1 MSNSRLVLSTL
12 DYLASPPKNSMKSL
26 DIYLKKSQKNIK
38 RSVSN
43 KKANVLYLTRNG
55 LLEPLGQ
62 SQVMA
67 YLRGLSEYYSITLIS
82 HEKLKDLSN
91 NELMDQAR
99 TNCSKYGICWLPQK
113 FQPHPKIIAPALSI
127 LKMIWLVKKE
137 VNREGFHLIHAR
149 SYIPAFVALIVSS
162 LKGIPFIFDM
172 RALWPE
178 ELITAGK
185 IKRGSLLHRTIVRA
199 ERSILA
205 RSAAVVSLTNVAV
218 NYLKSKYLVELKNQR
233 IVVIPT
239 CVDLE
244 KYTPHIKNYHN
255 PKIYG
260 CIGTILSGWFRT
272 DLLSSWIRVAALRDP
287 KSRFEILTRDD
298 ATKVRKILDPT
309 NEFIERLSIKS
320 VLSKNI
326 PDAIRVHGISLMFF
340 TEGLGKLG
348 SSPTR
353 LAEALGSGI
362 PIVVNKGV
370 GDVEDIVKENNIGVI
385 VEGDSKKQMEEAFER
400 LQILLQDPELS
411 NRCFNTAKSIFS
423 LDKGIGM
430 YDKIYKAI
438 LNRKNISCVD

>member
-1 MSNSRLVLSTL
+1 MKFLFTYFKKFRANKEKNVL
-12 DYLASPPKNSMKSL
+12 
-26 DIYLKKSQKNIK
+26 
-38 RSVSN
+38 N

-62 SQVMA
+62 SQVMT
-67 YLRGLSEYYSITLIS
+67 YLRGLSEHYCITLIS
-82 HEKLKDLSN
+82 HEKPEDLSN
-91 NELMDQAR
+91 NELMDQAY
-99 TNCSKYGICWLPQK
+99 TNCLKYGICWLPQK
-113 FQPHPKIIAPALSI
+113 FQPHPRIIAPALSI

-137 VNREGFHLIHAR
+137 VNRKGVHLIHAR
-149 SYIPAFVALIVSS
+149 SYLPAFVALIINS
-162 LKGIPFIFDM
+162 LTSIPFIFDM

-185 IKRGSLLHRTIVRA
+185 IKRGSLLYRTIVRA

-244 KYTPHIKNYHN
+244 KFTPHIKNYHN

-260 CIGTILSGWFRT
+260 CIGTVLSGWFRT
-272 DLLSSWIRVAALRDP
+272 DLLSSWIRVVALHDP

-298 ATKVRKILDPT
+298 ATKVRKILDPA

-320 VLSKNI
+320 VLSEGV

-348 SSPTR
+348 SAPTR

-362 PIVVNKGV
+362 PIVANKGV
-370 GDVEDIVKENNIGVI
+370 GDVEDIIKKNNIGVI
-385 VEGDSKKQMEEAFER
+385 VEGDSKKQMEEAFEK

-423 LDKGIGM
+423 LDKGTEM
-430 YDKIYKAI
+430 YHKIYKAI
-438 LNRKNISCVD
+438 LNKKNISCVD

>member
-1 MSNSRLVLSTL
+1 MKFLFTYFKKFRANKEKNVL
-12 DYLASPPKNSMKSL
+12 
-26 DIYLKKSQKNIK
+26 
-38 RSVSN
+38 N

-62 SQVMA
+62 SQVMT
-67 YLRGLSEYYSITLIS
+67 YLRGLSEHYCITLIS
-82 HEKLKDLSN
+82 HEKPEDLSN
-91 NELMDQAR
+91 NELMDQAY
-99 TNCSKYGICWLPQK
+99 TNCLKYGICWLPQK
-113 FQPHPKIIAPALSI
+113 FQPHPRIIAPALSI

-137 VNREGFHLIHAR
+137 VNRKGVHLIHAR
-149 SYIPAFVALIVSS
+149 SYLPAFVALIINS
-162 LKGIPFIFDM
+162 LTSIPFIFDM

-185 IKRGSLLHRTIVRA
+185 IKRGSLLYRTIVRA

-218 NYLKSKYLVELKNQR
+218 DYLKSKYLVELKNQR

-244 KYTPHIKNYHN
+244 KFTPHIKNYHN

-260 CIGTILSGWFRT
+260 CIGTVLSGWFRT
-272 DLLSSWIRVAALRDP
+272 DLLSSWIRVVALHDP

-298 ATKVRKILDPT
+298 ATKVRKILDPA

-320 VLSKNI
+320 VLSEGV

-348 SSPTR
+348 SAPTR

-362 PIVVNKGV
+362 PIVANKGV
-370 GDVEDIVKENNIGVI
+370 GDVEDIIKKNNIGVI

-423 LDKGIGM
+423 LDKGTEM
-430 YDKIYKAI
+430 YHKIYKAI
-438 LNRKNISCVD
+438 LNKKNISCVD

>member
-1 MSNSRLVLSTL
+1 
-12 DYLASPPKNSMKSL
+12 MKFL
-26 DIYLKKSQKNIK
+26 FTYLKNFRINKKKN
-38 RSVSN
+38 VLN

-82 HEKLKDLSN
+82 YEKLEDLSN
-91 NELMDQAR
+91 NELMDQAYK
-99 TNCSKYGICWLPQK
+99 NCSKHNIRWLPQK
-113 FQPHPKIIAPALSI
+113 FQSHPKIIAPVLSI

-137 VNREGFHLIHAR
+137 VNKEGFHLIHAR
-149 SYIPAFVALIVSS
+149 SYIPAFVALIVNS
-162 LKGIPFIFDM
+162 LTGIPFIFDM

-185 IKRGSLLHRTIVRA
+185 IKRGSLLYRTIVRA

-205 RSAAVVSLTNVAV
+205 RSAAVVSLTNAAV
-218 NYLKSKYLVELKNQR
+218 NYLKSKYLAELKNQR

-244 KYTPHIKNYHN
+244 KFTPHIKDYHN

-272 DLLSSWIRVAALRDP
+272 DLLSSWIRFAALRDP

-298 ATKVRKILDPT
+298 TTKVRKILDPA

-320 VLSKNI
+320 VLSEDI

-340 TEGLGKLG
+340 TEGLSKLG
-348 SSPTR
+348 STPTR

-370 GDVEDIVKENNIGVI
+370 GDVEDIVNKNNIGII
-385 VEGDSKKQMEEAFER
+385 VEGDSKKQIEEAFEK

-411 NRCFNTAKSIFS
+411 SRCFNTAKSIFS
-423 LDKGIGM
+423 LDKGTSM
-430 YDKIYKAI
+430 YHKIYEAI
-438 LNRKNISCVD
+438 LNRKNTSCVD

>member
-1 MSNSRLVLSTL
+1 
-12 DYLASPPKNSMKSL
+12 MKFL
-26 DIYLKKSQKNIK
+26 FTYLKTSQKNIE

-82 HEKLKDLSN
+82 HEKLEDLSN
-91 NELMDQAR
+91 NELMDRAR
-99 TNCSKYGICWLPQK
+99 TNCSKHGIRWLPQK

-162 LKGIPFIFDM
+162 LTGIPFIFDM

-185 IKRGSLLHRTIVRA
+185 IKRGSLLHRAIVRA

-260 CIGTILSGWFRT
+260 CIGTVLSGWFRT

-298 ATKVRKILDPT
+298 ATKVRKILDPA

-320 VLSKNI
+320 VLFKDI

-362 PIVVNKGV
+362 PIVTNKGV

-385 VEGDSKKQMEEAFER
+385 VEGDSKKQMEDAFER

-423 LDKGIGM
+423 LDKGTGM
-430 YDKIYKAI
+430 YHKIYKAI
-438 LNRKNISCVD
+438 LNRKNTSCVD

>member
-1 MSNSRLVLSTL
+1 
-12 DYLASPPKNSMKSL
+12 MKFL
-26 DIYLKKSQKNIK
+26 FTYFKKFRANKEKNIL
-38 RSVSN
+38 N

-62 SQVMA
+62 SQVMT
-67 YLRGLSEYYSITLIS
+67 YLRGLSEHYCITLIS
-82 HEKLKDLSN
+82 HEKPEDLSN
-91 NELMDQAR
+91 NELMDQAY
-99 TNCSKYGICWLPQK
+99 TNCLKYGICWLPQK
-113 FQPHPKIIAPALSI
+113 FQPHPRIIAPAISI

-137 VNREGFHLIHAR
+137 VNRKGVHLIHAR
-149 SYIPAFVALIVSS
+149 SYLPAFVALIINS
-162 LKGIPFIFDM
+162 LTSIPFIFDM

-185 IKRGSLLHRTIVRA
+185 IKRGSLLYRAIVRA

-244 KYTPHIKNYHN
+244 KFTPHIKNYHN

-260 CIGTILSGWFRT
+260 CIGTILSGWFRI
-272 DLLSSWIRVAALRDP
+272 DLLSSWIRVVALHDP

-298 ATKVRKILDPT
+298 ATKVRKILDPA

-320 VLSKNI
+320 VLSEGV

-348 SSPTR
+348 SAPTR

-362 PIVVNKGV
+362 PIVANKGV
-370 GDVEDIVKENNIGVI
+370 GDVEDIIKKNNIGVI
-385 VEGDSKKQMEEAFER
+385 VEGDSKKQMEEAFQR
-400 LQILLQDPELS
+400 LQVLLQDPELS

-423 LDKGIGM
+423 LDKGTEM
-430 YDKIYKAI
+430 YHKIYKAI
-438 LNRKNISCVD
+438 LNKKNISCVD

>member
-1 MSNSRLVLSTL
+1 
-12 DYLASPPKNSMKSL
+12 MKSL

-185 IKRGSLLHRTIVRA
+185 IKRGSLLHRTIMRA